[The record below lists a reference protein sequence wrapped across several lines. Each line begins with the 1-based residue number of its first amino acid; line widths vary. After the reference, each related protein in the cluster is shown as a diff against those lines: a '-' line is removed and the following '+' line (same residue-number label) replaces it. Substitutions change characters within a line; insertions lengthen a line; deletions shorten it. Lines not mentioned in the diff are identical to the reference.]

1 MRSTKNPAPPLIP
14 IRTLSRPQLNVN
26 AVPPP
31 FESGDSSVLFCAP
44 ASAANTAT
52 INAANGIDILDMV
65 ILEVSIIAPM
75 IDEVD

>member
-1 MRSTKNPAPPLIP
+1 VK
-14 IRTLSRPQLNVN
+14 

-31 FESGDSSVLFCAP
+31 FESGESSVLFCAP
-44 ASAANTAT
+44 APAANTAL
-52 INAANGIDILDMV
+52 INAANGIDILDIV